1 MANSKYKGVSR
12 YWGLSVAILIVITQQ
27 IHNPWQRTIIVSLL
41 SIILLLLVEKV
52 TRDHCKL
59 LGVAN
64 RDELTG
70 LGNFRAFQDRI
81 RLEVSYSNQ
90 NNTPFAMLLID
101 LDYFKKYNDTF
112 GHRKGNDLLQT
123 FGQIMLAN
131 VRSTD
136 GVFRF
141 GGDEFAIILPLAT
154 LEDARQIVL
163 RIRENFSSLGIRGSV
178 TLSIGLSQYF
188 SGAET
193 AEQFFDRVDSLLYN
207 VKMQGGNGFQ
217 LPPVGTIT
225 PSFKQKTALRT

>member
-1 MANSKYKGVSR
+1 LVNLKYKGVSR
-12 YWGLSVAILIVITQQ
+12 YWGLSVVILIVITQQ
-27 IHNPWQRTIIVSLL
+27 IHNQWQRTIIASLL

-52 TRDHCKL
+52 SIDHCKL
-59 LGVAN
+59 VGVAN
-64 RDELTG
+64 SDELTG

-81 RLEVSYSNQ
+81 RLEVGRSNQ
-90 NNTPFAMLLID
+90 NDTPLAMLLID

-112 GHRKGNDLLQT
+112 GHRNGNDLLQT

-131 VRSTD
+131 VRTTD

-141 GGDEFAIILPLAT
+141 GGDEFAIILPHAA
-154 LEDARQIVL
+154 LEDARQIAL
-163 RIRENFSSLGIRGSV
+163 RIRENFSLVGIRGPV

-217 LPPVGTIT
+217 LPPVGTFT
-225 PSFKQKTALRT
+225 PSFKQKIALRT